1 MELLTDEHRIVVVG
15 EGMVEL
21 SGGDRQVRLGYGGD
35 TLNTAIHLA
44 RYGLKTA
51 FLTALGVDPFSDR
64 LRADWAGERLD
75 TALILTDPER
85 HPGLYAIATDQ
96 LGERSF
102 TYWRG
107 QSAARRMFELDSVE
121 EALERAAGATLLHF
135 SLISLAILPPHGRD
149 SLLGLAARVRD
160 RGGRVAFDGN
170 YRPRLWRSS
179 GEAQQMRDAAI
190 ALCDIGLP
198 TLQDERQLS
207 GFQSAASVV
216 AHWRALGASEVV
228 VKMGSEGA
236 FVDGTSIAPPAAL
249 KPVDTT
255 GAGDAFNA
263 AYLAARLRGKSPA
276 EAASSGHE
284 LAGWVVMRHGAI
296 PPADRAAPYQKI
308 F

>member
-1 MELLTDEHRIVVVG
+1 MTDENRIVVVG

-21 SGGDRQVRLGYGGD
+21 SGSGRQVRLGYGGD

-44 RYGLKTA
+44 RYGLNTA
-51 FLTALGVDPFSDR
+51 FLTALGTDKFSGR
-64 LRADWAGERLD
+64 LRADWADEGLD
-75 TALILTDPER
+75 TALILSDPER
-85 HPGLYAIATDQ
+85 NPGLYAITTDRR
-96 LGERSF
+96 GERSF
-102 TYWRG
+102 TYWRSR
-107 QSAARRMFELDSVE
+107 SAARRMFDLEGAKVV
-121 EALERAAGATLLHF
+121 LERASDVTLLYF
-135 SLISLAILPPHGRD
+135 SLISLAILPPRGRD
-149 SLLGLAARVRD
+149 RLLRLATRVREQ
-160 RGGRVAFDGN
+160 GGRVAFDSN
-170 YRPRLWRSS
+170 CRPRLWRSS
-179 GEAQQMRDAAI
+179 GEARRMRDAAI

-216 AHWRALGASEVV
+216 AHWRALGVGEVV

-236 FVDGTSIAPPAAL
+236 FVDGTPVAPPAPL

-284 LAGWVVMRHGAI
+284 LAGWVVMRNGAI
-296 PPADRAAPYQKI
+296 PPADRTAPYQKI